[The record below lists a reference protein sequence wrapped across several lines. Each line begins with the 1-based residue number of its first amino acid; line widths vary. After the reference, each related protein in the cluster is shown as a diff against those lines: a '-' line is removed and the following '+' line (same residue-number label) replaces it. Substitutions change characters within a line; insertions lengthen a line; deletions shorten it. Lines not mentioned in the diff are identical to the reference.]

1 MDEII
6 LKDFRCF
13 HEEQTA
19 RLAPLT
25 ILVGDNSTGKTSFL
39 AVIRSLWDACYKQQ
53 TPNFKDEPYDL
64 GSFREIAHHR
74 GAGGSRAA
82 AFEAEFR
89 TNKNF
94 HRIDG
99 KGLMDYGFR
108 MEIGER
114 RTIPTLLSRSIES
127 SQGVNITEVF
137 DKDGA
142 RKIRFTT
149 PNGTWETAP
158 SQSIFFQQM
167 SEKAVLPIVGPLFVE
182 ISEWFNPS
190 KKADILRP
198 CGHSRQASQADKNM
212 LEETLFHFPFLG
224 ERPFASAPVRSR
236 PKRTYDPASPEQDA
250 EGDYI
255 PMYFADVRN
264 RSVAEWDK
272 LKEHLEKFGKSSG
285 LFDEIAIK
293 RLGRKESE
301 PFQVQVRKYSGRG
314 KKVAKGPF
322 RNLIDVG
329 YGISQVLPVIAEL
342 LRKDSDSM
350 CLLQQPEVHLHPS
363 AQAALGDFFCEVA
376 SQRGRQLVIET
387 HSDYLL
393 DRIRM
398 AIRFGTTKLK
408 PEDVSILFFERQG
421 LSVKIRSLRLDEQG
435 SITNAPAIY
444 RKFFMEEE
452 YRRLRGFGDVRDT

>member
-1 MDEII
+1 MDEIT

-82 AFEAEFR
+82 AFEAGFR
-89 TNKNF
+89 TSKNF
-94 HRIDG
+94 SG
-99 KGLMDYGFR
+99 KGCIDHGFR
-108 MEIGER
+108 MEVGER

-127 SQGVNITEVF
+127 SKGVNIREVF
-137 DKDGA
+137 DEDGA
-142 RKIRFTT
+142 RKIRLTT
-149 PNGTWETAP
+149 PNGTWEAVP
-158 SQSIFFQQM
+158 PASILFPRM
-167 SEKAVLPIVGPLFVE
+167 SEKAMFPIMGQLLVE
-182 ISEWFNPS
+182 IGECFSSS
-190 KKADILRP
+190 KKVGILRS
-198 CGHSRQASQADKNM
+198 CGHSRQATQADKNM
-212 LEETLFHFPFLG
+212 LEETLFRFPFFG
-224 ERPFASAPVRSR
+224 DRPFASAPVRSR

-272 LKEHLEKFGKSSG
+272 LKEHLEKFGRSSG

-301 PFQVQVRKYSGRG
+301 PFQVQIRKYSGHG

-398 AIRFGTTKLK
+398 AIRHGTTKLK
-408 PEDVSILFFERQG
+408 PDNVSILFFERQG
-421 LSVKIRSLRLDEQG
+421 LSVQIRSLQLDEQG
-435 SITNAPAIY
+435 GITNAPAAY